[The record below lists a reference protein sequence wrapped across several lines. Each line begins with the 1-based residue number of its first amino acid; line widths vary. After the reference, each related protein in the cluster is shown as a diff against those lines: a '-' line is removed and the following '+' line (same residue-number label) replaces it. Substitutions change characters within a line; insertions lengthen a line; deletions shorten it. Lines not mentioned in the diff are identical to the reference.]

1 MLTITC
7 NDQTMILGRDDAR
20 DLELK
25 LNVSSKGRLWVSLG
39 DSLFEFHSTGVSAK
53 INVTKEQFEFLE
65 LLKTKKN

>member
-25 LNVSSKGRLWVSLG
+25 LNVSSKGHLWKTLG
-39 DSLFEFHSTGVSAK
+39 DSLFEFHSTGISNGM
-53 INVTKEQFEFLE
+53 NVTKEQFDFLE

>member
-1 MLTITC
+1 MLIITC

-39 DSLFEFHSTGVSAK
+39 DSLFDFHSTGVSAK
-53 INVTKEQFEFLE
+53 INVTKEQYDFLE
-65 LLKTKKN
+65 ILKTKKN

>member
-1 MLTITC
+1 
-7 NDQTMILGRDDAR
+7 MILDREDGR

-39 DSLFEFHSTGVSAK
+39 NSLFEFHSTGVSAK

-65 LLKTKKN
+65 LLITKKELA